1 MIRLDQVIKNFE
13 ECIQAL
19 LDKLE
24 SRIPG
29 TILGLLWWCFVLFRA
44 LLGFTWVFVL
54 RHAPIPKWNEFGEN
68 WLVPVFDFAS
78 AYLHDRGALQLMYP
92 SSSSHRG
99 QLLRCCAE
107 YGFKVAQLWL
117 GMNRLHLT
125 SSWNPSLTIIFR
137 TLRVIDV
144 FEVTFACNSYV
155 QYFADYAILY
165 HLW

>member
-54 RHAPIPKWNEFGEN
+54 RHLERELAKKKNKEPPSQSALYLEAVRQAQEVVYKEYVASIPLLIILKKTVSQMPMSDDANLPFFVQPN
-68 WLVPVFDFAS
+68 VDATN
-78 AYLHDRGALQLMYP
+78 RG
-92 SSSSHRG
+92 SSVRRDSVVDSRAKG
-99 QLLRCCAE
+99 
-107 YGFKVAQLWL
+107 
-117 GMNRLHLT
+117 
-125 SSWNPSLTIIFR
+125 I
-137 TLRVIDV
+137 
-144 FEVTFACNSYV
+144 
-155 QYFADYAILY
+155 
-165 HLW
+165 